1 MSHGKKSGRTTILT
15 PEEEESL
22 TQYLLYM
29 AECGFPLTR
38 TMVKAFAWAIA
49 KHSGNDARFS
59 PEQGPSEHWWQLFR
73 KRHPNIVLRK
83 SDSLERTRTEA
94 FNEVIVTEYFEILR
108 NTLTTNNLTTS
119 PRQIYNC
126 DETFLPMNY
135 TREKVVAAKGA
146 KNVYSLTTGTS
157 DHISLLCCVSA
168 AGLPLPPMIIYSRS
182 FPGGPYRFDGPDD
195 ALYAKSDSGWI
206 DTELFLSWLKKI
218 FLKHVV
224 SQRPVLLLVDGHKSH
239 VNLDVIDLCRQN
251 DVILFCLPPHMT
263 HALQPLDVSVFKSL
277 KDRYAKAVR
286 SLSFTKKNFI
296 VTKRDFSKVL
306 KVPFEQAFSIPNI
319 KAGFTKCG
327 IFPLNPD
334 AIAKSKMTPSSLY
347 GGSCC
352 VTSPSSSAESDS
364 SQYPSSSSTP
374 PPTLTASVISTPVS
388 GAPVSSAPISST
400 PVTTRPVS
408 RTPVITPPVSRTPV
422 TTPPVSRTPVTTPP
436 LSRTPVTIPPVSST
450 PVTTPPVSSTPVTT
464 PCVSS
469 PSGIVNPLVAAGLI
483 SPDLMEILA
492 TPANDAGKANQTN
505 NWGKRVNSKRVC
517 RDVAG

>member
-1 MSHGKKSGRTTILT
+1 
-15 PEEEESL
+15 
-22 TQYLLYM
+22 
-29 AECGFPLTR
+29 
-38 TMVKAFAWAIA
+38 
-49 KHSGNDARFS
+49 
-59 PEQGPSEHWWQLFR
+59 
-73 KRHPNIVLRK
+73 
-83 SDSLERTRTEA
+83 
-94 FNEVIVTEYFEILR
+94 
-108 NTLTTNNLTTS
+108 
-119 PRQIYNC
+119 
-126 DETFLPMNY
+126 
-135 TREKVVAAKGA
+135 
-146 KNVYSLTTGTS
+146 
-157 DHISLLCCVSA
+157 
-168 AGLPLPPMIIYSRS
+168 MIIYSKS

-206 DTELFLSWLKKI
+206 DTELFLFWLKKI

-239 VNLDVIDLCRQN
+239 INLDVIDLCRQN
-251 DVILFCLPPHMT
+251 DVILFCLPPHTT

-277 KDRYAKAVR
+277 KDRYAKAVQ

-374 PPTLTASVISTPVS
+374 PPTSTASVISTPVS
-388 GAPVSSAPISST
+388 GAPISST

-436 LSRTPVTIPPVSST
+436 VSRTHVTIPPDSSTPVTTPPVSST
-450 PVTTPPVSSTPVTT
+450 PVTTPPVSSTLVTTPPVSSTPVTTPRVSSTPVTT

-492 TPANDAGKANQTN
+492 TPANDAAMSRKRTKRITGARELTANEYVGMLQEE
-505 NWGKRVNSKRVC
+505 KRKKDEAEEERQKKKEERERKKKDNEKEKERKRAERELV
-517 RDVAG
+517 RAVRGRG